1 MQELILYIKPQQRDN
16 VEQNYVKV
24 DLFKEE
30 IVSLTQ
36 VIQDIRDIDKVFTDF
51 SKTFSVPASS
61 TNNKLFKHWYNSN
74 IDGFDANIQSDA
86 KIELNYQPF
95 REGKIKLQEVK
106 MKDNRP
112 SVYKIT
118 FFGNTVSLNNL
129 FGEDKLNNLVWLDNF
144 SYENNSTNILS
155 GLQVGNDFT
164 VDSTLYEDA
173 IIYPLITHS
182 QRYTYS
188 STGFENEIASGVTTT
203 TVVSNTLVD
212 TNNNFTDVVLVN
224 DIVENTT
231 SSTYALV
238 TEIFDNNTLVLSSNI
253 LTSSQNYKIFRTTNG
268 NISLNSAS
276 SDLNYN
282 RRGIYPEDLKP
293 AIKLSLIIKAIEEQY
308 SLSFKTGGFFDTLAF
323 STLYMWL
330 HRKTGKLAVA
340 GSVDLKSTYPY
351 TCDAGSADCAYFL
364 NTANECDF
372 TESTGVTS
380 LLGISAP
387 LQELTYTATVTP
399 DSSYTSVAYTIE
411 VVNAVNNNVEAVL
424 NNAVG
429 TQSLEVKYGQFN
441 NAITTGQTRL
451 LYIRVTSE
459 NAFLFGANV
468 SLVYE
473 STVSSG
479 LRTANFNTNSSVI
492 PLTGNVLP
500 TLEVPNIKVID
511 FLKGLFKSFNLTAFI
526 DGDNKLVVKT
536 LDEFYNDSTTEH
548 NLTKYVNKQEHTV
561 SEALPFTTIDLSYPE
576 PETKLAK
583 AFSEINNFEYGKLQ
597 YIADASQGNN
607 YNIESPFDH
616 LLYERLNDYDGT
628 QTQVQY
634 GFFVNENDESLI
646 GKPLI
651 FYAVYQSALTTGF
664 NSPMNFVDSIRP
676 TDGTLPVNP
685 VTSNAVNS
693 YFMPHNANSTGTSNV
708 APYPINADAP
718 EYNLNFGSEINSYT
732 LTDYGGNNNSL
743 FQNYYQNYIQRVFNT
758 KTRIFKYNA
767 ILPLKFLL
775 TYSLADTIIISDR
788 LFTINKITTNLQTGK
803 STLELLNEAP
813 RTEDEIKEM
822 ESGVYKTT
830 EAGADK
836 TIE

>member
-51 SKTFSVPASS
+51 SKTFSIPASS
-61 TNNKLFKHWYNSN
+61 TNNKLFKHWYNSD

-155 GLQVGNDFT
+155 GLQVGNNFT

-188 STGFENEIASGVTTT
+188 STGLENEIASGVTTT

-212 TNNNFTDVVLVN
+212 TNNNFTNVVLVN

-282 RRGIYPEDLKP
+282 RHGIYPEDLKP

-308 SLSFKTGGFFDTLAF
+308 GLSFKTGGFFDTLAF

-340 GSVDLKSTYPY
+340 GSVDLKSAFPY
-351 TCDAGSADCAYFL
+351 TCDASSADCAYFL

-441 NAITTGQTRL
+441 NAIITGQTKL

-459 NAFLFGANV
+459 SAFLFGANV

-473 STVSSG
+473 STISTG
-479 LRTANFNTNSSVI
+479 LRTANFDTNSSVI

-526 DGDNKLVVKT
+526 DSDNKLVVKT

-676 TDGTLPVNP
+676 TNGTLPVNP

-743 FQNYYQNYIQRVFNT
+743 FQLYYQNYIQRVFNT

-813 RTEDEIKEM
+813 RAEEDIKEM

-830 EAGADK
+830 EAGSDK

>member
-16 VEQNYVKV
+16 VEQDYVKV

-61 TNNKLFKHWYNSN
+61 TNNKLFKHWYNSD

-155 GLQVGNDFT
+155 GLQVGNNFT

-188 STGFENEIASGVTTT
+188 STGFENEIVSGVTTT
-203 TVVSNTLVD
+203 IVLSNTLVD
-212 TNNNFTDVVLVN
+212 TNNNFTNVVLVN

-276 SDLNYN
+276 TDLNYN
-282 RRGIYPEDLKP
+282 RHGIYPEDLKP

-340 GSVDLKSTYPY
+340 GSVDLKSTFAY
-351 TCDAGSADCAYFL
+351 TCDASSADCAYFL

-459 NAFLFGANV
+459 SAFLFGANV

-473 STVSSG
+473 STISSG

-511 FLKGLFKSFNLTAFI
+511 FLKGLFKSFNLTAYI
-526 DGDNKLVVKT
+526 DGDNKLIVKT

-548 NLTKYVNKQEHTV
+548 NLTKYVNKQQHTI

-597 YIADASQGNN
+597 YVADASTGNN

-616 LLYERLNDYDGT
+616 LLYERLNNYDGT

-676 TDGTLPVNP
+676 IDGTLPVNP

-743 FQNYYQNYIQRVFNT
+743 FQLYYQNYIQRVFNT
-758 KTRIFKYNA
+758 KTRIYKYNA

-813 RTEDEIKEM
+813 RAEEDIKEM